1 MQRAALLQGASAV
14 FLGGDAGCWL
24 PAASSSPVCEALC
37 LLRSSKVFRFHD
49 FFFLFPFSLAAK
61 YKLQMHGG
69 VCLSF

>member
-37 LLRSSKVFRFHD
+37 LLRSSKVFRFHVFIFI
-49 FFFLFPFSLAAK
+49 FFFPLAAK
-61 YKLQMHGG
+61 DKPQMHGG
-69 VCLSF
+69 ICLSF